1 MGSNLQQA
9 AHSDAHRLTGP
20 IPKMILITYKDDA
33 HPSPATPRP
42 GPCPG
47 RGVASF
53 GRCRDCHLLRWLSA
67 SPGHRGWSSGPASSQ
82 SE

>member
-33 HPSPATPRP
+33 HPFRP
-42 GPCPG
+42 GFP
-47 RGVASF
+47 
-53 GRCRDCHLLRWLSA
+53 DLD
-67 SPGHRGWSSGPASSQ
+67 
-82 SE
+82 